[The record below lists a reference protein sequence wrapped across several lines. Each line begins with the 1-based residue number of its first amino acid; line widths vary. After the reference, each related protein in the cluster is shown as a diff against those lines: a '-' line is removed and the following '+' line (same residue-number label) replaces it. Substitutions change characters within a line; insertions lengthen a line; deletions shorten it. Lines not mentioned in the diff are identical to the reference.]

1 MNKLILKI
9 VSPDGEIF
17 SGEAKSVIVTTVNG
31 ELQILAGHADLIAPL
46 ATGRA
51 KLTLT
56 DGTERSAA
64 VSGGFILVTKE
75 ETKVVATTFEF
86 ADEIDLERA
95 NTAKLKSEEALKAAK
110 EEKDIEV
117 AKAKLM
123 RAISRIRVAPGKS

>member
-1 MNKLILKI
+1 MNKLLLKI

-17 SGEAKSVIVTTVNG
+17 SGEAKSILVTTVNG
-31 ELQILAGHADLIAPL
+31 EVQILAGHADLIAPL

-56 DGTERSAA
+56 DGTSRTASA
-64 VSGGFILVTKE
+64 SGGFILVSSD

-86 ADEIDLERA
+86 ADEIDVKRA
-95 NTAKLKSEEALKAAK
+95 ELAKQKAEEALKNAK
-110 EEKDIEV
+110 EAKDIEI

-123 RAISRIRVAPGKS
+123 RAISRINAASDK

>member
-1 MNKLILKI
+1 MNKLLLKI

-17 SGEAKSVIVTTVNG
+17 SGEANIIIVTTVNG
-31 ELQILAGHADLIAPL
+31 ELQVLRGHADLIAPL

-51 KLTLT
+51 KITFA

-64 VSGGFILVTKE
+64 VSGGFILVSKE

-86 ADEIDLERA
+86 ADEIDLSRA
-95 NTAKLKSEEALKAAK
+95 NAAKQKAEDAIKAAK
-110 EEKDIEV
+110 EAQEAEV

-123 RAISRIRVAPGKS
+123 RAISRISVAMGK